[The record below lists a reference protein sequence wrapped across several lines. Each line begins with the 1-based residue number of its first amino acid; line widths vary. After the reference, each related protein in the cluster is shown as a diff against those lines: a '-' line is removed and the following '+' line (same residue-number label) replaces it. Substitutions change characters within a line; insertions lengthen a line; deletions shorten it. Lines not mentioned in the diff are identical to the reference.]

1 MKQALWLWPGAPR
14 GLLNITDRWLP
25 ERVKGASRRWWELE
39 MSLEEWTRDARQPR
53 GKASRRKSTCRCAE
67 GSAIV
72 PSAHREV
79 LGAAGLRPTQG
90 HLRLIHMKEDSP
102 GRKERPER
110 EDTHFNVLLKSI
122 SAIHEFL

>member
-1 MKQALWLWPGAPR
+1 MDERRQAAEG
-14 GLLNITDRWLP
+14 
-25 ERVKGASRRWWELE
+25 ER
-39 MSLEEWTRDARQPR
+39 AR
-53 GKASRRKSTCRCAE
+53 ASRRKSTCRCAE
-67 GSAIV
+67 GSIIV

-90 HLRLIHMKEDSP
+90 HLRLIHVKEDSP